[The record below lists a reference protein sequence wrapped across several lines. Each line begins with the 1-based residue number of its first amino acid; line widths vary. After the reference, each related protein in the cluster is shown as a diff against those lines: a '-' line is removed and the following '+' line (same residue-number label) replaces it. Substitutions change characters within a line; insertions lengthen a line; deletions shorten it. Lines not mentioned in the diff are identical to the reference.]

1 MTRPTIL
8 RAVVAIAAA
17 LLLATT
23 AFSAAPANA
32 RNHDAA
38 RAAAFTP
45 RTQVSER
52 VQCHVPNCWVA
63 AAVNIKTGIAYVRWN
78 RPTRSGA
85 RQVIESCRHDKPKY
99 SDGCRHAGDQRNGCV
114 AVAYRTSNGEFKEWA
129 FGTAGFRRGVS
140 TRRTQARAVAIAKGK
155 LAHVGKK
162 HVWTKHCTG
171 R

>member
-1 MTRPTIL
+1 MTRVPTIL
-8 RAVVAIAAA
+8 RAVVALAAA
-17 LLLATT
+17 LLLAST
-23 AFSAAPANA
+23 AFSPAPATA
-32 RNHDAA
+32 RTHDAA

-45 RTQVSER
+45 RAEVSGR

-85 RQVIESCRHDKPKY
+85 RAVIQSCRSHQKPA
-99 SDGCRHAGDQRNGCV
+99 GCRHAGDQRNGCL
-114 AVAYRTSNGEFKEWA
+114 AVAYRTSNGQFQEWA
-129 FGTAGFRRGVS
+129 FGTAGFRSGVS
-140 TRRTQARAVAIAKGK
+140 TAQTQRRAIAIAKGK

-162 HVWTKHCTG
+162 HLWTKHCTG